1 MSNRI
6 LSRLAAMAAV
16 LAGLMAT
23 PAMAGH
29 VSATASFVDMT
40 LTLLSASNHQYL
52 NDASTP
58 DESYFNVG
66 TEVGSVE
73 LNSTTPEATSYAA
86 LFNEF
91 APLPQTTASAISDGF
106 GHASVLWTFDWTATE
121 TGMAAISL
129 DFLTTA
135 IVQNLLPGE
144 SALARSFASVLV
156 DGTTL
161 ENSALH
167 FFQSVE
173 GVSGGIETL
182 ALTFAVVA
190 GQTGT
195 FTLALASDAFAA
207 PAVPIPAA
215 LPLLG
220 SALLGFGLARR
231 RKAKSRENAAAAA

>member
-6 LSRLAAMAAV
+6 LSRLAKVAVV
-16 LAGLMAT
+16 LAGFVAA

-29 VSATASFVDMT
+29 AGATASFVDMT
-40 LTLLSASNHQYL
+40 LTLLTASNYSYL

-58 DESYFNVG
+58 FDSHFSVG
-66 TEVGSVE
+66 TELAAVE
-73 LNSTTPEATSYAA
+73 FNSSTAGGTSYAA
-86 LFNEF
+86 IFNDF
-91 APLPQTTASAISDGF
+91 APLPQTTASAITDGQ

-121 TGMAAISL
+121 SGIASISL

-135 IVQNLLPGE
+135 LVQNLLPGE
-144 SALARSFASVLV
+144 TALARSYASLIA

-161 ENSALH
+161 EDSALH

-173 GVSGGIETL
+173 GVTGGIETL
-182 ALTFAVVA
+182 GLSFAVLA

-195 FTLALASDAFAA
+195 FTLALASDAFVA

-220 SALLGFGLARR
+220 SALLGFGALARR
-231 RKAKSRENAAAAA
+231 RKARAQGHVTA